1 LEATGFTEGQLPATL
16 SVHIARGPTL
26 VGSGLSDFGGG
37 GEDTEPSAI
46 FGVDAFLIMAIAV
59 GGSCALACA
68 GAGCWCY
75 CSRARKYQTR
85 VRPADA
91 RRRVVSEHVECSS
104 GGYRFKRHQEEYEVE
119 TSEPAWQAAQAA
131 AANPARAEPGV
142 AGVAGVPGPAG
153 GGAADKLGVGDI
165 VQLSGLS
172 AAAQYNGLY
181 GTVTGGPAENG
192 RYTVDVVVAQ
202 DGQSQ
207 QVETKAFRPD
217 NLVLYCAAQSR
228 PQGWC

>member
-1 LEATGFTEGQLPATL
+1 MLYSYLEATGFTEGQLPATL

-26 VGSGLSDFGGG
+26 
-37 GEDTEPSAI
+37 
-46 FGVDAFLIMAIAV
+46 
-59 GGSCALACA
+59 
-68 GAGCWCY
+68 
-75 CSRARKYQTR
+75 

-153 GGAADKLGVGDI
+153 GGAADKLGV
-165 VQLSGLS
+165 
-172 AAAQYNGLY
+172 
-181 GTVTGGPAENG
+181 
-192 RYTVDVVVAQ
+192 
-202 DGQSQ
+202 
-207 QVETKAFRPD
+207 
-217 NLVLYCAAQSR
+217 
-228 PQGWC
+228 